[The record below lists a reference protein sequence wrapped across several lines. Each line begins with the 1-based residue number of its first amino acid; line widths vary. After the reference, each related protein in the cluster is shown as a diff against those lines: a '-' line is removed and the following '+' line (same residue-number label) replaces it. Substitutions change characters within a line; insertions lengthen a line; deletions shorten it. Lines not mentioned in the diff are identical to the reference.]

1 MVPEVCLHL
10 IVTVCLQI
18 LWFHKEYFFKIS
30 GGEAAKDGDGFE
42 VHYTQSK
49 CLWKISTKGFIIS
62 SKYCSIIVNFFKII
76 IIIIGNNN
84 NNIFFFNPQLDYFH
98 LQIWNQYLF

>member
-1 MVPEVCLHL
+1 MVPEVCLHS

-18 LWFHKEYFFKIS
+18 LWFHKEYFFQIS

-49 CLWKISTKGFIIS
+49 CSWKISTKGFIIS
-62 SKYCSIIVNFFKII
+62 SKYCNIIVNFFQNHY
-76 IIIIGNNN
+76 NNN
-84 NNIFFFNPQLDYFH
+84 NNN
-98 LQIWNQYLF
+98 NK